1 MDPTRASGNTASRI
15 GFSNLVCMEAP
26 PLLSLIIR
34 KLGPM
39 RRSGLQHLPF
49 TPRRAP
55 ALRSESCS
63 GAQDYYI
70 RRRRSTIWQEQEGL
84 RPPWSEYYPQDA
96 DAFLQYKSAA
106 PRYQSVNSL
115 ATEPASSGALYA
127 RNLFWPVE
135 RSRYGAA
142 DLFPK
147 RWATTQ
153 D

>member
-55 ALRSESCS
+55 ALRSERVLERKTTTYAG
-63 GAQDYYI
+63 GAQ
-70 RRRRSTIWQEQEGL
+70 QFGKEQEGL

-115 ATEPASSGALYA
+115 
-127 RNLFWPVE
+127 
-135 RSRYGAA
+135 
-142 DLFPK
+142 
-147 RWATTQ
+147 
-153 D
+153 